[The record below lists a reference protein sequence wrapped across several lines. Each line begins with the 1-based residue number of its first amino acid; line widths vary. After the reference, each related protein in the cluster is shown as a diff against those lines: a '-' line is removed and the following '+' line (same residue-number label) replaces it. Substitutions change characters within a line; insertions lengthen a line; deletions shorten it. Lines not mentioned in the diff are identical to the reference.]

1 MPRMIMGLFIGYGH
15 GPRGWDDP
23 GLRDHYDWR
32 RPELYQDLA
41 LVCERGILDVM
52 VFADVLGI
60 PEAFHGSQ
68 DTSIRYGLEGICHDP
83 IPLVA
88 MIAAKAEK
96 IGLASTLSTTFY
108 PPFLL
113 ARLVSSLDHLT
124 RGRIGW
130 NVVTTSNQSSAKNFG
145 QELPRHDDRYD
156 IAEEY
161 MDLCYQLWSSWE
173 PDAVVT
179 PHDDFLFADPT
190 KVHRIDFAG
199 EHFRSQGP
207 LTTAPSPQGR
217 PVIVQA
223 GSSDRGREF
232 AARHAE
238 LVICSKE
245 SLDDM
250 KATYEDIKTR
260 VLRHG
265 RKESDCRVLFTFN
278 PMVIGLTEEDVRRK
292 EKLFEDV
299 GKGMLEAGL
308 SKVSRSLGI
317 DVSKFDLDQP
327 IPHIDENLLQS
338 GRSLIPRYYS
348 FGRNPPLREVAAR
361 EATKETFQVR
371 GTYERIAQRL
381 IDVVNEVGGDGF
393 LLRANYLTKPLSGY
407 VAEFVDHVVPIL
419 QREGY
424 MNSAYSVGT
433 LRERLGTASLG
444 MVRQDHNP
452 QAKAQR
458 T

>member
-1 MPRMIMGLFIGYGH
+1 MVARMIMGLFIGYGH

-23 GLRDHYDWR
+23 GLRGDYDWR
-32 RPELYQDLA
+32 QPELYQDLA
-41 LVCERGILDVM
+41 QVCERGIFDLM

-60 PEAFHGSQ
+60 PEAFRGSQ

-83 IPLVA
+83 IPLIA

-96 IGLASTLSTTFY
+96 IGLASTLSTTLY

-113 ARLVSSLDHLT
+113 ARLMSTLDHLT
-124 RGRIGW
+124 RGRVGW
-130 NVVTTSNQSSAKNFG
+130 NVVTSSNQSSAKNFG
-145 QELPRHDDRYD
+145 HDSLPRHDDRYD

-173 PDAVVT
+173 PDSLVT
-179 PHDDFLFADPT
+179 PHDDFLFADPS
-190 KVHRIDFAG
+190 KVHRIDFAS
-199 EHFRSQGP
+199 EHFRCQGP
-207 LTTAPSPQGR
+207 LTTTPSPQVR

-223 GSSDRGREF
+223 GASDRGREF

-250 KATYEDIKTR
+250 KATYEDIKSR
-260 VLRHG
+260 VVRHG

-278 PMVIGLTEEDVRRK
+278 PMVMGPNEEEVHRK
-292 EKLFEDV
+292 EKLFEEV

-327 IPHIDENLLQS
+327 IPHIDQDLLQS

-348 FGRNPPLREVAAR
+348 YGRNPPLREVAAR

-371 GTYERIAQRL
+371 GTYERVAQRL
-381 IDVVNEVGGDGF
+381 IDVMRKVGGDGF
-393 LLRANYLTKPLSGY
+393 LLRANYLTRPLSGY
-407 VAEFVDHVVPIL
+407 VAEFVDNVVPVL

-424 MNSAYSVGT
+424 MQSGYVDGT
-433 LRERLGTASLG
+433 LRERLGTASLNTSLP
-444 MVRQDHNP
+444 MR
-452 QAKAQR
+452 
-458 T
+458 

>member
-1 MPRMIMGLFIGYGH
+1 MARMIMGLFIGYGH

-23 GLRDHYDWR
+23 GLRGDYDWR

-41 LVCERGILDVM
+41 LVCERGIFDLM

-60 PEAFHGSQ
+60 PEAFRGSQ
-68 DTSIRYGLEGICHDP
+68 DTSIRFGLEGICHDP
-83 IPLVA
+83 IPLIA

-113 ARLVSSLDHLT
+113 ARLMSSLDHLT
-124 RGRIGW
+124 RGRVGW
-130 NVVTTSNQSSAKNFG
+130 NVVTSSNQSSARNFG
-145 QELPRHDDRYD
+145 QEHLPEHDDRYD

-161 MDLCYQLWSSWE
+161 MDLCYRLWGSWE
-173 PDAVVT
+173 PDALVA
-179 PHDDFLFADPT
+179 PHDDFLFADPA
-190 KVHRIDFAG
+190 KVHRIDFASD
-199 EHFRSQGP
+199 HFRCQGP

-250 KATYEDIKTR
+250 KATYEDIKSR
-260 VLRHG
+260 LVRHG

-278 PMVIGLTEEDVRRK
+278 PMVMGATDEEVRRK
-292 EKLFEDV
+292 EKLFEAV
-299 GKGMLEAGL
+299 GEGLLEAGL

-317 DVSKFDLDQP
+317 DVSTFDLDQP
-327 IPHIDENLLQS
+327 IPHIDQDLLQS

-371 GTYERIAQRL
+371 GTHERVAERL
-381 IDVVNEVGGDGF
+381 IDVMSKVGGDGF

-407 VAEFVDHVVPIL
+407 VADFVDNVVPIL
-419 QREGY
+419 QREGH
-424 MNSAYSVGT
+424 MSSAYPDGT
-433 LRERLGTASLG
+433 LRQRLGTASLDISAAAG
-444 MVRQDHNP
+444 
-452 QAKAQR
+452 
-458 T
+458 

>member
-1 MPRMIMGLFIGYGH
+1 MARMIMGLFIGYGH

-23 GLRDHYDWR
+23 GLGGDYDWR

-41 LVCERGILDVM
+41 LVCERGIFDLM

-60 PEAFHGSQ
+60 PEAFRGSQ

-83 IPLVA
+83 IPLIA

-113 ARLVSSLDHLT
+113 ARLMSSLDHLT
-124 RGRIGW
+124 RGRVGW
-130 NVVTTSNQSSAKNFG
+130 NVVTSSNQSSARNFG
-145 QELPRHDDRYD
+145 QEHLPQHDDRYD

-161 MDLCYQLWSSWE
+161 MDLCYRLWGSWE
-173 PDAVVT
+173 PDALVT
-179 PHDDFLFADPT
+179 PHDDFLFADPA
-190 KVHRIDFAG
+190 KVHRVGFAS
-199 EHFRSQGP
+199 EHFRCQGP

-223 GSSDRGREF
+223 GASDRGREF

-250 KATYEDIKTR
+250 KATYEDIKSR
-260 VLRHG
+260 LIRHG

-278 PMVIGLTEEDVRRK
+278 PMVMGATDEAVRRK
-292 EKLFEDV
+292 EKLFEAV
-299 GKGMLEAGL
+299 GEGLLEAGL

-317 DVSKFDLDQP
+317 DVSTFDLDKP
-327 IPHIDENLLQS
+327 IPHIDQDLLQS

-371 GTYERIAQRL
+371 GTHERVAERL
-381 IDVVNEVGGDGF
+381 IDVMSKVGGDGF

-407 VAEFVDHVVPIL
+407 VAEFVDNVVPIL
-419 QREGY
+419 QREGC
-424 MNSAYSVGT
+424 MNSAYPDGT

-444 MVRQDHNP
+444 MSAP
-452 QAKAQR
+452 AG
-458 T
+458 